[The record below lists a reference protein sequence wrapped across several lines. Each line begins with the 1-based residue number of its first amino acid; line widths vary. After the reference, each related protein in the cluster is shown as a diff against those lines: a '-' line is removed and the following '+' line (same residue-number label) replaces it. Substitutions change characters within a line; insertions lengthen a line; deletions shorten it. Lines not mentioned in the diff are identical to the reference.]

1 MIKTAVIGVGSM
13 GKNHARVYAEIPN
26 AELIAVV
33 DANKETVKNTSG
45 KYGVRGY
52 TDYQEMLKI
61 EKPEAVSIAVPTMWH
76 EEVAVTALEAG
87 SHVLLE
93 KPIASTLE
101 EGQRIIKK
109 AKELNRKLMIG
120 HIVRFNPA
128 MQELKERMQNGEL
141 GRIFQIIAR
150 RTSPFP
156 IRVQDVGVVIDLA
169 PHDLDI
175 MRFLTG
181 LNPISVFAET
191 QQRIHSKNEDLVFGM
206 LRFPDGVIGALEVN
220 WLTPTVIRETT
231 VLGEKGMF
239 RVDDMTQSLYYYENG
254 QVSGDMWSPV
264 RSLRGVTEGPMT
276 RYALKRYEPLKAEL
290 EAFLLAIQNDLP
302 VPVSGEDGLEA
313 LRLSLAMLES
323 AQKHQVV
330 DL

>member
-13 GKNHARVYAEIPN
+13 GKNHARVYVEIPDS
-26 AELIAVV
+26 ELVAVV
-33 DANKETVKNTSG
+33 DANKETVKNIAN

-52 TDYQEMLKI
+52 TDYQEMLKT

-76 EEVAVTALEAG
+76 EKVAVAALEAG
-87 SHVLLE
+87 AHILIE

-109 AKELNRKLMIG
+109 AKELNRKIMVG

-128 MQELKERMQNGEL
+128 IRELKQRMQNGEL

-150 RTSPFP
+150 RTTPFP
-156 IRVQDVGVVIDLA
+156 TRVQDVGVVIDLA
-169 PHDLDI
+169 PHDLDL

-181 LNPISVFAET
+181 MNPVSVYAET

-206 LRFPDGVIGALEVN
+206 LRFPDNVIGALEIN
-220 WLTPTVIRETT
+220 WLTPTVVREIT

-239 RVDDMTQSLYYYENG
+239 RVDDLTQSLYYYENG
-254 QVSGDMWSPV
+254 QVGGDMWSPV
-264 RSLRGVTEGPMT
+264 RFLQGVTEGPMT

-290 EAFLLAIQNDLP
+290 EAFLLAIQNNQS

-313 LRLSLAMLES
+313 LRLALAMLDS
-323 AQKHQVV
+323 AKSHQIVN
-330 DL
+330 L